1 MSMASRKLTPAQQRA
16 HEEVAEYRARQA
28 KRHQEKVAQCARLAE
43 VGPRACQVYCA
54 ILVFNEC
61 QQFFSPVT
69 LEEVATYLGVSVGV
83 VRRAAKKLIRHGFMD
98 PCLDD
103 GSDARYQIRLGTMRP
118 YEDPGTRP
126 GFRWHFLFPE

>member
-1 MSMASRKLTPAQQRA
+1 MTSRKLTPAQQRA

-54 ILVFNEC
+54 ILLFNEH

-69 LEEVATYLGVSVGV
+69 LDEVAAYVGVSIGTA
-83 VRRAAKKLIRHGFMD
+83 RRAANKLIQHGFME
-98 PCLDD
+98 PCEDD
-103 GSDARYQIRLGTMRP
+103 GSDVRYRIRIGVARP
-118 YEDPGTRP
+118 YEDPGVRA
-126 GFRWHFLFPE
+126 GFRWPFLFPV